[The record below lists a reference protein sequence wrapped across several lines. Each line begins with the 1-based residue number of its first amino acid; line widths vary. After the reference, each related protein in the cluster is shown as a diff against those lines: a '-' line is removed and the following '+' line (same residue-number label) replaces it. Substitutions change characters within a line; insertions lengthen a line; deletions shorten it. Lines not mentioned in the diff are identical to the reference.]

1 MDCETPCSFRFADKI
16 IESTPAKLAGIF
28 CMQRI
33 GSRKGQKLLKYYCPS
48 DLTDNVLYSKYFTD
62 IKSTKHQTTVTK
74 TNILEKIKQLMA
86 KRRKSGKRKKV
97 DEKDLVCL
105 IGLYLCCVLF
115 FGDKNANGVN
125 AKYLSIVETYDTVL
139 KVSWPDLIHE
149 HLFEEIHT
157 NLSCLSNV
165 KACVQYLLLLFAEHT
180 PAGLIPK
187 VENHEEDI
195 PRVGRWDIY
204 QISDYIW
211 KTDMTQF
218 SPTPSFVA
226 EFSQLEK
233 QLGISTV
240 VPSKDDLQSWLK
252 AQTIENSH
260 LKEQLQE
267 KQAMLKAVYAIAREG
282 ISEGD
287 LSGTA
292 EFKVHKFSCQ
302 IIQAMGID
310 PYKVT
315 QEEFMQHED
324 DVHGDGKGH
333 KRPLRTYSSSMKSVT
348 TCKTPPKKKPVAKQK
363 PTPTNNVDEEQKK
376 DVEETP
382 VTDEAQKKAADGGVV
397 DGAGDDVAAKVNE
410 DTPGTFDDSSASTQF
425 EDSMVITATTP
436 QTQPDNAQT
445 YSLVQLGAN
454 PDDMTNVEVSEMID
468 EIVSNIN
475 KTEHGP
481 AVTENAE
488 PTSTGN
494 HSSVLCFVCNGSL
507 QRRKTFLALD

>member
-1 MDCETPCSFRFADKI
+1 MVKGKMNPPRKDDTITGNLRQSLNAVKDLVKVIKPIGLTDRAHRYLRRAAYGELVMMYYDDYDT
-16 IESTPAKLAGIF
+16 T
-28 CMQRI
+28 RI

-48 DLTDNVLYSKYFTD
+48 DLTDNVLYIKYFTD

-165 KACVQYLLLLFAEHT
+165 KACVQYLLLLFVEHT

-240 VPSKDDLQSWLK
+240 VPSKDDLQS
-252 AQTIENSH
+252 
-260 LKEQLQE
+260 
-267 KQAMLKAVYAIAREG
+267 
-282 ISEGD
+282 
-287 LSGTA
+287 
-292 EFKVHKFSCQ
+292 
-302 IIQAMGID
+302 
-310 PYKVT
+310 
-315 QEEFMQHED
+315 
-324 DVHGDGKGH
+324 
-333 KRPLRTYSSSMKSVT
+333 
-348 TCKTPPKKKPVAKQK
+348 
-363 PTPTNNVDEEQKK
+363 
-376 DVEETP
+376 
-382 VTDEAQKKAADGGVV
+382 
-397 DGAGDDVAAKVNE
+397 
-410 DTPGTFDDSSASTQF
+410 
-425 EDSMVITATTP
+425 
-436 QTQPDNAQT
+436 
-445 YSLVQLGAN
+445 
-454 PDDMTNVEVSEMID
+454 
-468 EIVSNIN
+468 
-475 KTEHGP
+475 
-481 AVTENAE
+481 
-488 PTSTGN
+488 
-494 HSSVLCFVCNGSL
+494 
-507 QRRKTFLALD
+507 